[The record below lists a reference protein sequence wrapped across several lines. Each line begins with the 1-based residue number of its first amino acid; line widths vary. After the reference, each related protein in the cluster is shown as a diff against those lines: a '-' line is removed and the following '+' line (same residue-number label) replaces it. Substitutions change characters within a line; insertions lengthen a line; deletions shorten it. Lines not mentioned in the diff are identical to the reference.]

1 MADGRPIASH
11 SRFVAD
17 CCQEMALTVDLLE
30 QINEGNDRFF
40 FQDIRRP
47 WRRGACPLNA
57 VIAEGDSFIYLFLSA
72 VYYFV
77 SACTL
82 LARRGRKKAVQW
94 PPSTEKL
101 VGNTLLDPK

>member
-1 MADGRPIASH
+1 
-11 SRFVAD
+11 
-17 CCQEMALTVDLLE
+17 MALTVDLLE
-30 QINEGNDRFF
+30 LINEGNDRFF

-47 WRRGACPLNA
+47 CRRGACPLNA

-77 SACTL
+77 SVCTL
-82 LARRGRKKAVQW
+82 LARRGRKKAVQC
-94 PPSTEKL
+94 PPSTEKF